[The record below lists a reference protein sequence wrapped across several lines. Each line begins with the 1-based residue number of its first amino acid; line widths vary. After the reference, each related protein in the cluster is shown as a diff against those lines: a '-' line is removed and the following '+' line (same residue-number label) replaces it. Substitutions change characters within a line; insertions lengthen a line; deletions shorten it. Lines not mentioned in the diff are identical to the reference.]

1 MSDLRSFL
9 KQHAT
14 IPNEF
19 IDSFLSMYNPET
31 VQTDSVID
39 ADKVA
44 QWLKIPK
51 YQLLAMLRESYR
63 EGFDY
68 ITTTSTI
75 QRKGKYGGNNYKK
88 VLLTPDC
95 FKRLCMRSRS
105 KRAEEVRT
113 YFIQLE
119 SLLVRYRTVLL
130 KGMDA
135 EIKQMEWGMKPKSEE
150 DSAGYIYVIRADPV
164 KDSVYK
170 IGRTQNLNQRLSTY
184 STGKLDGVDIV
195 YKFRTDNH
203 KRTEACVKLM
213 LKEHQLRKYKE
224 VYQANIDMIK
234 ELINKCDDTV
244 TYTRV
249 YSNTKAAKEMTG
261 GYYIVLQSDNV
272 SL

>member
-1 MSDLRSFL
+1 MDLKTFL
-9 KQHAT
+9 KTHST
-14 IPNEF
+14 ISNLF
-19 IDSFLSMYNPET
+19 IDSFLSIYNPNT
-31 VQTDSVID
+31 IQTDFVVSID
-39 ADKVA
+39 IAAK
-44 QWLKIPK
+44 WLCVQKRLLVRTLVSSYNEGVD
-51 YQLLAMLRESYR
+51 YQVVKPTM
-63 EGFDY
+63 
-68 ITTTSTI
+68 TS
-75 QRKGKYGGNNYKK
+75 RYGNNNKDW
-88 VLLTPDC
+88 LLTPDC

-119 SLLVRYRTVLL
+119 SLLVRYRTSLL

-135 EIKQMEWGMKPKSEE
+135 EIKEMERSLKPKSPE

-170 IGRTQNLNQRLSTY
+170 IGRTQNLNQRLATY

-203 KRTEACVKLM
+203 KKTEACVKLL

-234 ELINKCDDTV
+234 EIINKCDDAV
-244 TYTRV
+244 AYTRV
-249 YSNTKAAKEMTG
+249 YSNTKAAKAMTG
-261 GYYIVLQSDNV
+261 GYYIVLHKDE
-272 SL
+272 